1 MSTDLTNIEL
11 TDSDKAALQP
21 VVNRLAALT
30 AVSTTRLIHNA
41 IDEPVQDSP
50 VGKAK
55 KADLSDAYDQARQ
68 RLNSAED
75 HFRTILTVLTRSD
88 TLPNFSL
95 FTLARGAAVAT
106 VHARYLLE
114 RTIDE
119 PTRLGR
125 GLSARLQNQ
134 EQLRKVERGEDEP
147 ADEDVSEDKVLSPD
161 EFFAERVEHLRER
174 AEANGIATVP
184 DRKDNVI
191 GFGERWPS
199 DTDLFDSYMP
209 GIGKLYFQ
217 YLSGYAHSLPWAQLP
232 MHRAQPTD
240 DPKVKLVPTDI
251 NLPVF
256 AAVLNGA
263 LNLYDE
269 TIGLVLAHAGYP
281 PMVWIEAKKG
291 VQQ

>member
-1 MSTDLTNIEL
+1 VSTGLTNIEM
-11 TDSDKAALQP
+11 TESDKAVLQP

-30 AVSTTRLIHNA
+30 AVSTTRLVHNA
-41 IDEPVQDSP
+41 IDEPVPDSL
-50 VGKAK
+50 VGNAK
-55 KADLSDAYDQARQ
+55 KADLGDAYDQARQ

-75 HFRTILTVLTRSD
+75 HFRTVLTVLTRSD

-95 FTLARGAAVAT
+95 FTLVRGAAVAT
-106 VHARYLLE
+106 VHARHLLD

-119 PTRLGR
+119 TTRLGR

-134 EQLRKVERGEDEP
+134 EQLRKVERGEDDLDE
-147 ADEDVSEDKVLSPD
+147 EDVPADKVLSPD
-161 EFFAERVEHLRER
+161 EFFAERVKHLQER
-174 AEANGIATVP
+174 ATVNGIVP
-184 DRKDNVI
+184 IHDRNDNII

-232 MHRAQPTD
+232 MYRAQPTD

-251 NLPVF
+251 NVPVF
-256 AAVLNGA
+256 AAVLKGA
-263 LNLYDE
+263 LDLYDE
-269 TIGLVLAHAGYP
+269 TIGLVLAYAGYP
-281 PMVWIEAKKG
+281 PMVWAEAKKA
-291 VQQ
+291 